1 MISFDDISKNY
12 NGVSALHN
20 FSLEIDAGETVG
32 LIGPSGGGKTTAL
45 KLVNG
50 LVTPDKGT
58 LSIEGRPIEDWD
70 MKILRQSIGYVIQ
83 EVGLFPHWTVS
94 RNIGVSLTLAGWDET
109 RIGKRVNEL
118 LDLVHLDP
126 SIYSRRYP
134 HELSG
139 GQAQRIGVARALAL
153 KPKILLMD
161 EPFGALDPLIRSN
174 LQQELLAILAEVQTT
189 TLLVTHDLAE
199 VFRLVDRAAVVFNG
213 TIEQVANPQ
222 KLYQHPQSDYL
233 KQLIAAEIIPV
244 VS

>member
-1 MISFDDISKNY
+1 MISFDDVSKHY
-12 NGVSALHN
+12 NGVPALRN
-20 FSLEIDAGETVG
+20 FSLDINEGETVG

-50 LVTPDKGT
+50 LVAPDKG
-58 LSIEGRPIEDWD
+58 SISIDGRPIEDWD
-70 MKILRQSIGYVIQ
+70 MKALRQSIGYVIQ
-83 EVGLFPHWTVS
+83 EVGLFPHWTVR
-94 RNIGVSLTLAGWDET
+94 RNIGVSLTLAGWDEA
-109 RIGKRVNEL
+109 RIRKRVDEL

-126 SIYSRRYP
+126 SIYSGRYP

-174 LQQELLAILAEVQTT
+174 LQQELLAILASVNTT

-199 VFRLVDRAAVVFNG
+199 AFRLVDRAAVVYNG
-213 TIEQVANPQ
+213 TVEQVASPQ
-222 KLYQHPQSDYL
+222 TLYRHPQSEYL

-244 VS
+244 VT